1 MTLQEAKKAFIQQY
15 ALLFDGVKPGGINL
29 VGIGVEGYID
39 VGVASSQE
47 VMDQIP
53 DMFQGW
59 PVKKEIIGDIVP
71 YSL

>member
-1 MTLQEAKKAFIQQY
+1 MNLSEAQEAFIQQFGH
-15 ALLFDGVKPGGINL
+15 LWEGSTSGGINM
-29 VGIGVEGYID
+29 VGQGSGHLT
-39 VGVASSQE
+39 VGVVSSQE

-59 PVKKEIIGDIVP
+59 PVKKEIIGEIVP